1 MQIKQYYIGTNV
13 AALDVLM
20 SEQTVALKLMLRVD
34 AHTLAERLA
43 NHASGDGS
51 GLKGLRLENR
61 WEATIPTWQL
71 ANLCSDPPWA
81 VSTRCLPLEVRPR
94 IPPSATAAWA

>member
-1 MQIKQYYIGTNV
+1 MQIKKYYIGANV

-20 SEQTVALKLMLRVD
+20 SEQTAALKLMLRGD

-61 WEATIPTWQL
+61 WKAMIPTWQR
-71 ANLCSDPPWA
+71 ANFCSDPPWA
-81 VSTRCLPLEVRPR
+81 VTRCLPLEVRPQ

>member
-1 MQIKQYYIGTNV
+1 
-13 AALDVLM
+13 M
-20 SEQTVALKLMLRVD
+20 SEQTAALKLMLRGD

-61 WEATIPTWQL
+61 WKATIPTWQL
-71 ANLCSDPPWA
+71 ANLFRSSVGRHA
-81 VSTRCLPLEVRPR
+81 L
-94 IPPSATAAWA
+94 PPSRGQAADTTLRHGCVGLKSSETLPFMQMVTLSHSP